1 MFLYPAS
8 KTLADQSEGFTRKG
22 YYWYDDWGVNRNNAA
37 GDDGY
42 LPAIVY
48 ESLGQ
53 NVELAHQF
61 GRWFLTEYSD
71 RVTRAE
77 KIMSFVQSMVK
88 YKYDEE
94 NPYVLAVTRNDKQEE
109 WAWNPDEMAHMIALA
124 YDNREVAYGDCEDFA
139 FILTVMYFAAGY
151 DVTIVDATDHIAILI
166 WLPEYPNANV
176 YWDVDDGRGAG
187 WIWVE
192 ATGDRNPLGW
202 TPDDYKQTTINKV
215 RELETGLFLLEVQ
228 ENGFDS
234 IDCLVSV
241 ATIESELQRELKFI
255 RGFRDN
261 LIKSTF
267 VGSQFT
273 EIFNVWYY
281 SFSPSIA
288 HYIAKD
294 QAAQMAV
301 KVFLYPLMGI
311 MHISFLIQHFLTF
324 NLELSVVMAILSASL
339 LIGAVYFSLPMTALI
354 ALMDKYVCNM
364 VTVKRRTYFVLVT
377 PLLVSLVMMGLG
389 EFTNIPQLMMASSG
403 IMVLTSISASAIIIS
418 IKIAG
423 KFFASNPKSNQ
434 LIDL

>member
-1 MFLYPAS
+1 M
-8 KTLADQSEGFTRKG
+8 
-22 YYWYDDWGVNRNNAA
+22 
-37 GDDGY
+37 
-42 LPAIVY
+42 
-48 ESLGQ
+48 
-53 NVELAHQF
+53 
-61 GRWFLTEYSD
+61 
-71 RVTRAE
+71 
-77 KIMSFVQSMVK
+77 
-88 YKYDEE
+88 
-94 NPYVLAVTRNDKQEE
+94 
-109 WAWNPDEMAHMIALA
+109 
-124 YDNREVAYGDCEDFA
+124 
-139 FILTVMYFAAGY
+139 
-151 DVTIVDATDHIAILI
+151 
-166 WLPEYPNANV
+166 
-176 YWDVDDGRGAG
+176 
-187 WIWVE
+187 
-192 ATGDRNPLGW
+192 
-202 TPDDYKQTTINKV
+202 
-215 RELETGLFLLEVQ
+215 FLLEVQ

-423 KFFASNPKSNQ
+423 KFFASNPESNQ